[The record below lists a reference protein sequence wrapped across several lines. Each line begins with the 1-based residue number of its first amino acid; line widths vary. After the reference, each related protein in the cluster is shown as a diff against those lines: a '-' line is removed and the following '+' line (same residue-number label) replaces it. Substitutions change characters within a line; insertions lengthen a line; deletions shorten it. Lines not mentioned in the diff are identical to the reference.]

1 MMEDLDYDY
10 PHSYVERE
18 KLEESSNSLAPK
30 ELVEPVKKKLDE
42 SPAKRRYTWCRDIL
56 QYVERNRE
64 PLGSFREKNKL

>member
-10 PHSYVERE
+10 SHTYVERE
-18 KLEESSNSLAPK
+18 KLEDSSNSLAPK

-64 PLGSFREKNKL
+64 PLESFREKNKL